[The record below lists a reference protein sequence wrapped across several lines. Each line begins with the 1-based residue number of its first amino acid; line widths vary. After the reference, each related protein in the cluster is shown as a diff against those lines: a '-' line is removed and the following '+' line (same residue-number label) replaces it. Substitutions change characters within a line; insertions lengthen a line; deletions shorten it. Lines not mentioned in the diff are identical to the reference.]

1 MLDVPDGDGERE
13 MRVNLDSIIAEGT
26 TQMRGYD
33 EKLVAQYA
41 EAMKDGAVFPPVVV
55 FADGEKYY
63 LADGF
68 HRVGAARAIK
78 AKTIEADVHELLHGE
93 SPQRS
98 AILYAC
104 GANDTHGRNRSAED
118 KRRAVETLLKDPEW
132 SKWTDREIA
141 RQCRVHHTFV
151 GRQRTRLI
159 NGGVLKRED
168 KRKRKDKHGN
178 VSEIDTSKI
187 GKAKADGKSKSAPI
201 TQEQRKVA
209 EHVRESTKRQQ
220 KAESIPTAEL
230 HDLIRGIGLIGSST
244 LDMAKVAASGKVT
257 LEKVKR
263 AADKLWELMEAM

>member
-55 FADGEKYY
+55 FADGAKYY

-187 GKAKADGKSKSAPI
+187 GKANTKPKEAKKSAP
-201 TQEQRKVA
+201 TPEQKKVA
-209 EHVRESTKRQQ
+209 AQVRESAKREQ
-220 KAESIPTAEL
+220 KLKQESEWT
-230 HDLIRGIGLIGSST
+230 
-244 LDMAKVAASGKVT
+244 
-257 LEKVKR
+257 
-263 AADKLWELMEAM
+263 AADEHAYKALRREWSRATEAARAKFLAEVGA